1 MSGSLSHGKAQD
13 VGAVGIDL
21 DGLPGLGDSPETSR
35 VDPRTW
41 FGADRRGLPLDLE
54 IGSGKGTFLVQQA
67 EAQPGVNYIGVEYA
81 RAYWL
86 HAADR
91 CRRRGLTNVRLVH
104 EDAGTFVSWR
114 MCDGVMRVVHVY
126 FPDPWPKKRHQKRR
140 LIQAP
145 FLRELHRVLAPGG
158 EVRLV
163 TDHDGY
169 FAWMAE
175 HAAEVADQFTI
186 EPFERSDSADGV
198 EMVGTN
204 FERKYRRE
212 GRPFHAMTLRR
223 ID

>member
-1 MSGSLSHGKAQD
+1 M
-13 VGAVGIDL
+13 
-21 DGLPGLGDSPETSR
+21 
-35 VDPRTW
+35 
-41 FGADRRGLPLDLE
+41 
-54 IGSGKGTFLVQQA
+54 
-67 EAQPGVNYIGVEYA
+67 
-81 RAYWL
+81 
-86 HAADR
+86 
-91 CRRRGLTNVRLVH
+91 RLVH